1 MDSKMI
7 DKNVFVSYLEYLRDV
22 LVKEKEING
31 KDAESKISDI
41 NWFIDLTRKYP
52 ECDWKV

>member
-1 MDSKMI
+1 MI

-31 KDAESKISDI
+31 KDVESKISDI

>member
-1 MDSKMI
+1 MNTKMI
-7 DKNVFVSYLEYLRDV
+7 DKAVFVSYLEYLRDV

-31 KDAESKISDI
+31 KDTESKINDI

>member
-31 KDAESKISDI
+31 KDVESKISDI